1 MINMKMALE
10 QIQSH
15 FFIGGSFFFCKYALR
30 FDKNM

>member
-15 FFIGGSFFFCKYALR
+15 FFVGGSFFFCKYALR